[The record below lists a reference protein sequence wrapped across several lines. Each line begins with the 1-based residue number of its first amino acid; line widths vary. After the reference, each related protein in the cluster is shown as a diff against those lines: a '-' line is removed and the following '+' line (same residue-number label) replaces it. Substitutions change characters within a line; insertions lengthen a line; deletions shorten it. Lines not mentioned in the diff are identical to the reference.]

1 MIPDPELEDPGTPM
15 ADVDERDLDTISP
28 EDIP

>member
-1 MIPDPELEDPGTPM
+1 MTPDPELDDPGTPM
-15 ADVDERDLDTISP
+15 ADVDPLDLDTIPP